1 MAARLGGSQISSLL
15 ESVPGIAS
23 VLRSPV
29 ADAIVNMVRA
39 GAGLGTFDKGMA
51 KELIQYA
58 VRRGLLPIAEGDEL
72 LAEVDEAVGSKRRG
86 RASKTAA
93 PAKKKPAAKP
103 KATKAAPAKTAK
115 KTTRPTAK
123 RAAKPAAKK
132 PAKSAAR
139 SSSKAAAKKPK
150 SSKTSRAKRK

>member
-39 GAGLGTFDKGMA
+39 GAGLGTFDKGLA

-58 VRRGLLPIAEGDEL
+58 VRRGLLPATEGDEL
-72 LAEVDEAVGSKRRG
+72 LAEVEATVGKGRG
-86 RASKTAA
+86 RRASKDVKK
-93 PAKKKPAAKP
+93 AKKTSAKKPAPRK
-103 KATKAAPAKTAK
+103 KAQGTKKKSTGKAVKSAK
-115 KTTRPTAK
+115 KTTKT
-123 RAAKPAAKK
+123 
-132 PAKSAAR
+132 AAR
-139 SSSKAAAKKPK
+139 SASKSAGRKAKT
-150 SSKTSRAKRK
+150 SKTTSSRRR